1 MNEVSKLLND
11 AADVLVS
18 SGWCQGYYNDDQGR
32 HCLVGALYQAVDQNY
47 EIVIE
52 AKERVRCY
60 LGLNPFSWND
70 AKGRTQKQVV
80 DVLRSAAQL

>member
-32 HCLVGALYQAVDQNY
+32 HCLVGALYQAADQDW
-47 EIVIE
+47 ETVKD
-52 AKERVRCY
+52 AKERVRGY
-60 LGLNPFSWND
+60 VGRNPLSWND
-70 AKGRTQKQVV
+70 AKGRTQRQVV